1 MITVDQSS
9 ATPAFDQIREQLT
22 GLIRVGALPP
32 GHRLPS
38 IRQLAGDLGI
48 APGTVAR
55 AFTELE
61 SAGLIAS
68 SRSGTFVRGDQAG
81 AAPIATA
88 AGRLA
93 TQARAAGVSLDDAI
107 AALRASWST

>member
-1 MITVDQSS
+1 MIALDSKN
-9 ATPAFDQIREQLT
+9 AAPAYDQIREQIV
-22 GLIRVGALPP
+22 GLIRIGDLLP

-61 SAGLIAS
+61 SSGFITTGPTGTIVRPGQTASEPIRTAADKLAQTSRTAGL
-68 SRSGTFVRGDQAG
+68 T
-81 AAPIATA
+81 
-88 AGRLA
+88 
-93 TQARAAGVSLDDAI
+93 LDDAI
-107 AALRASWST
+107 AALRACW

>member
-1 MITVDQSS
+1 MITLDSNN
-9 ATPAFDQIREQLT
+9 AAPAYDQIREQIV
-22 GLIRVGALPP
+22 GLVRIGDLLP

-61 SAGLIAS
+61 SAGFITTGRTGTFIRHGQTAPEPLRTAADKLAHS
-68 SRSGTFVRGDQAG
+68 SRTAG
-81 AAPIATA
+81 LT
-88 AGRLA
+88 
-93 TQARAAGVSLDDAI
+93 LDDAI
-107 AALRASWST
+107 AALRACW